1 MKAKCR
7 QHERLFRKTGL
18 TVHYLVYSDYI
29 KNYKTALNAA
39 RSSYISSIIN
49 KAKNRPQALFSM
61 VNNLIQ
67 APNHSISQH
76 DDLCCTFL
84 HHFQGKLDV
93 LCGTFG
99 EEPTIS
105 SCEQTQSTQSL
116 TTFTLT
122 NPSLI
127 ADLKQK
133 LNSSSSRL
141 DPAPT
146 FLLKHCTPVISAP
159 ISHLINM
166 SFISSTVPI
175 SFKTAAVTPI
185 LKKTNLDPV
194 NLSNYRLIS
203 NLPFVSKIMEKTV
216 ASQLQSFLAH
226 NNLFDI
232 FQSGFRSQHSTETAL
247 VKVVNDLLFSGDSGS
262 L

>member
-1 MKAKCR
+1 
-7 QHERLFRKTGL
+7 
-18 TVHYLVYSDYI
+18 
-29 KNYKTALNAA
+29 
-39 RSSYISSIIN
+39 
-49 KAKNRPQALFSM
+49 M
-61 VNNLIQ
+61 VNKLIQ

-76 DDLCCTFL
+76 ESDDLCCTFL

-105 SCEQTQSTQSL
+105 SCVQTQSTQSL

-127 ADLKQK
+127 AYLIQK
-133 LNSSSSRL
+133 SNSSSSRL

-146 FLLKHCTPVISAP
+146 FLPKHCTPVISAP

-166 SFISSTVPI
+166 SFIPSTVPI
-175 SFKTAAVTPI
+175 SLKTAAVTPT

-194 NLSNYRLIS
+194 NLSN
-203 NLPFVSKIMEKTV
+203 
-216 ASQLQSFLAH
+216 
-226 NNLFDI
+226 
-232 FQSGFRSQHSTETAL
+232 
-247 VKVVNDLLFSGDSGS
+247 
-262 L
+262 